1 MCLQILILIGALIA
15 WCNGL
20 VISGYNGG
28 HGGVFDYA
36 SLEDYDAHA
45 VLPTVAVPIHSV
57 SASPLHITAQDLHT
71 SLHFPHPHHEHHPH
85 LEHHP
90 HHEHLHHEHHEP
102 DHDYYVS

>member
-1 MCLQILILIGALIA
+1 M
-15 WCNGL
+15 WSNGL

-36 SLEDYDAHA
+36 GLAEYEGHA

-71 SLHFPHPHHEHHPH
+71 SLHYPHHHHHP
-85 LEHHP
+85 LP
-90 HHEHLHHEHHEP
+90 HHHEHHEP
-102 DHDYYVS
+102 DHDYYVSKIFIYTNLSIKSNMLIIM